1 MIYEKINSELKEAL
15 KAKDEKKS
23 GVLRMIISVLRNKE
37 IEKKGAGKDSVLT
50 EDEVLELVKR
60 EGKKRKE
67 AITLYEQGGRAD
79 LADGEKAE
87 LEIIQAYLPAEM
99 SREDIEKVVLE
110 IKNTGVTEFNV
121 LIKEAMARLKGQA
134 DGKLVS
140 EVVKSILQ

>member
-50 EDEVLELVKR
+50 EEEVLELVKR

-67 AITLYEQGGRAD
+67 AIVLYEQGGRAD

-87 LEIIQAYLPAEM
+87 LEIIKGYLPAEL
-99 SREDIEKVVLE
+99 SREEIEKVVLE

>member
-67 AITLYEQGGRAD
+67 AIALYEQGGRAD
-79 LADGEKAE
+79 LADSEKAE
-87 LEIIQAYLPAEM
+87 LEIIAAYLPAEL
-99 SREDIEKVVLE
+99 SREEIEKVVLE

-121 LIKEAMARLKGQA
+121 LIKEAMTRLKGQA